1 MSMMPPNRMAPFVPN
16 APVPANVQPRTPF
29 KLSQLPGMM
38 WRGLQDAQADWRKNK
53 EMEMRLREGM
63 LARILGQ
70 PQVDPMAQQK
80 AGLNPAQFQL
90 AAPAPI
96 QRSSYLQPAPAA
108 PSYAMA
114 PPTPLNPIRGPGS
127 VLPSG
132 NGDMA
137 GREFF
142 TPMY

>member
-1 MSMMPPNRMAPFVPN
+1 M
-16 APVPANVQPRTPF
+16 
-29 KLSQLPGMM
+29 KL
-38 WRGLQDAQADWRKNK
+38 K
-53 EMEMRLREGM
+53 EGM
-63 LARILGQ
+63 LSRILGQ

-90 AAPAPI
+90 A
-96 QRSSYLQPAPAA
+96 QPAPMPRSSFLQEPQAA
-108 PSYAMA
+108 AGPA
-114 PPTPLNPIRGPGS
+114 PTIHPFRGPGS

-142 TPMY
+142 TPQY